1 MTEKMSPVVKNFA
14 RALRSIRKASKNFN
28 KAMGFK
34 NQVRNAHEALKGRVI
49 KEVVGEET
57 PTGKTV
63 RVICEDGMEF
73 VAQSISRPGVNY
85 DWDNR
90 TVVSVEVH
98 GARLNGPIIDE

>member
-1 MTEKMSPVVKNFA
+1 MTEKMSPVAKNFGQ
-14 RALRSIRKASKNFN
+14 ALRSARRASENLTR
-28 KAMGFK
+28 AMGFK
-34 NQVRNAHEALKGRVI
+34 NQVRNAHDALKGRVI

-73 VAQSISRPGVNY
+73 VAQKISRPGIHY

-98 GARLNGPIIDE
+98 GARLDGPIIDE